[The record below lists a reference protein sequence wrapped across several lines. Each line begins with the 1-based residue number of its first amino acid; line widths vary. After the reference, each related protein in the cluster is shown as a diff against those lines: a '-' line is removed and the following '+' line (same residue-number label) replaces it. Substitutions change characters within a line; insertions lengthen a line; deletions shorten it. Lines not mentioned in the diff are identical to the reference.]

1 MKKTVSLTEVQLKD
15 IINRVVSEQMAQA
28 ASAAIKQSTAATKP
42 VPPGAGGRPSFNPT
56 HIGGYEIDCK
66 TKAVKLTVKGVVLKP
81 EAKAL
86 LVDVFCNPKYR
97 GTATPAPVAKQTGV
111 TPTPAAKQTAPTSTP
126 SSTGSPSDY
135 YGNQ

>member
-66 TKAVKLTVKGVVLKP
+66 SKQVKLNTKGVMLKP
-81 EAKAL
+81 EGTAL
-86 LVDVFCNPKYR
+86 LVDIFCNPKYR
-97 GTATPAPVAKQTGV
+97 SNTTPSPVAKQTGV
-111 TPTPAAKQTAPTSTP
+111 APTPAAKQTAPAKP
-126 SSTGSPSDY
+126 SSEDWGS
-135 YGNQ
+135 GGI